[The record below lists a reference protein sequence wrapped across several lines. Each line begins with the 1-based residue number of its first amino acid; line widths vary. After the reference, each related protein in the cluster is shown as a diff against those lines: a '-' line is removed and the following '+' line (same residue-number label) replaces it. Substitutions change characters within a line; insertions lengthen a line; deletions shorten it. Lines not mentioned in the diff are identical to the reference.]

1 MMNTMNDN
9 NELESPFTWDIPEQ
23 NQHQSDWM
31 VTKPA
36 ERLSCMVDDP
46 GFKWCRYG
54 KLLVLMYE
62 HTVRQEKDKAME
74 YTNQCEAVLSDPVN
88 QSDLFYQSIEKAL
101 WHVFLATKLK
111 ISEGNSN
118 KKHVQSI
125 ISQITPFSQMNSV
138 EKAGMLGIKT
148 MTVMA
153 YGPQIGGTML
163 DTIREAVRL
172 CPTEPEWHHVEGRIL
187 KRLRGTMD
195 VFNTNREPIIKAFQT
210 AYNINPKNASYVITY
225 AEELQKDGHN
235 KSLAY
240 NEYHEYWR
248 KVMDL
253 YDAALRLRPECPYH
267 LVLVAAGYT
276 EAPKEYK
283 DAKESKDLLLKAE
296 KKADKYYLL
305 LHALGKAYENV
316 DGTIENMTKA
326 SEYFEKASKEGS
338 YGANFSYIKL
348 QMKLTKK
355 QFNPIPILERVRDE
369 FYDVDRKAECIIQ
382 MGCYHLFINKDL
394 DSAIGYFAEV
404 LDKYPHVKFI
414 KEFKPI
420 YIEMKIQPISLLHLI
435 HSSIFVRQTE
445 NPFLLSPEQKSKRNQ
460 LLTKVYHLEPQLKN
474 QPGSSRYQQWI
485 EKFCKNPKT
494 KSVKCKANPN
504 KGNSGE
510 AKTMESNTMKGTES
524 KENPTKGGSLRYRGK
539 NDRAEHFE
547 WLSKTHK
554 YKSNPIYCKNKRY
567 TGWNNDQYLQDQGYV
582 MNAEENSQQCDNQD
596 NATSQNWRDRSNGKQ
611 QNSKPHSFIKQH
623 AKYLPTRN
631 GADNR
636 YAKKLEKESKWKKQ
650 HEERQP
656 ESEEIIDTFNI
667 ALNINPVRNQ
677 DEKQIYLRTKS
688 SNTQGSNAAN
698 WRKREVNQTNQDEQ
712 RKQNIVV
719 TNALYVVDTIDRG
732 ENSEKEKKT
741 KGPKRERKRKMVVED
756 TGEQDEELVD
766 FIE

>member
-253 YDAALRLRPECPYH
+253 Y
-267 LVLVAAGYT
+267 
-276 EAPKEYK
+276 
-283 DAKESKDLLLKAE
+283 
-296 KKADKYYLL
+296 
-305 LHALGKAYENV
+305 
-316 DGTIENMTKA
+316 
-326 SEYFEKASKEGS
+326 
-338 YGANFSYIKL
+338 
-348 QMKLTKK
+348 
-355 QFNPIPILERVRDE
+355 
-369 FYDVDRKAECIIQ
+369 
-382 MGCYHLFINKDL
+382 
-394 DSAIGYFAEV
+394 
-404 LDKYPHVKFI
+404 
-414 KEFKPI
+414 
-420 YIEMKIQPISLLHLI
+420 
-435 HSSIFVRQTE
+435 
-445 NPFLLSPEQKSKRNQ
+445 
-460 LLTKVYHLEPQLKN
+460 
-474 QPGSSRYQQWI
+474 
-485 EKFCKNPKT
+485 
-494 KSVKCKANPN
+494 
-504 KGNSGE
+504 
-510 AKTMESNTMKGTES
+510 
-524 KENPTKGGSLRYRGK
+524 
-539 NDRAEHFE
+539 
-547 WLSKTHK
+547 
-554 YKSNPIYCKNKRY
+554 
-567 TGWNNDQYLQDQGYV
+567 
-582 MNAEENSQQCDNQD
+582 
-596 NATSQNWRDRSNGKQ
+596 
-611 QNSKPHSFIKQH
+611 
-623 AKYLPTRN
+623 
-631 GADNR
+631 
-636 YAKKLEKESKWKKQ
+636 
-650 HEERQP
+650 
-656 ESEEIIDTFNI
+656 EI
-667 ALNINPVRNQ
+667 
-677 DEKQIYLRTKS
+677 
-688 SNTQGSNAAN
+688 
-698 WRKREVNQTNQDEQ
+698 
-712 RKQNIVV
+712 
-719 TNALYVVDTIDRG
+719 
-732 ENSEKEKKT
+732 
-741 KGPKRERKRKMVVED
+741 
-756 TGEQDEELVD
+756 
-766 FIE
+766 